1 MLEMKCQ
8 DVKIHPYSKTEKA
21 SMLVVGGSRMGKT
34 YFASL
39 YGQYLIHAG
48 ESVHL
53 IDPES
58 NWISDDRERI
68 GIQQVKRS
76 EAGKRLLFA
85 SLMEKLYMAA
95 EKSFLMP

>member
-1 MLEMKCQ
+1 
-8 DVKIHPYSKTEKA
+8 
-21 SMLVVGGSRMGKT
+21 MLVVGGSRMGKT

-68 GIQQVKRS
+68 GIQQVKKVGS
-76 EAGKRLLFA
+76 GKEIALCFPDGKA
-85 SLMEKLYMAA
+85 LYGCGKVILDALKFRPGVFHSGNHSGN
-95 EKSFLMP
+95 ERE